1 MKIRIIIHQCLVI
14 DSVDQNKIIMATSFT
29 HSILSSHKK
38 APPTQLYASS
48 ESGSRKNEYFLAK
61 NSQNEREFGNEYA
74 GVLSNNKEFH

>member
-1 MKIRIIIHQCLVI
+1 MI

-29 HSILSSHKK
+29 HSIFSSHKK
-38 APPTQLYASS
+38 APSS